1 MKFRNSPAYLW
12 AISILI
18 TLFLSGCSYW
28 EKSQTSLMT
37 EKLQRI
43 VKQYNLALETH
54 DPSMGSMFV
63 NPEFIED
70 YINDVEE
77 IRKRVTFNKST
88 LVNVKY
94 LNDGV
99 PIKQAYMIP
108 AEGEIFN
115 EAEVTMRYEL
125 VISPSNIVETK
136 ILKQKWT
143 SAADVWLLTPD
154 IESYFKKKEKK
165 K

>member
-28 EKSQTSLMT
+28 DKSQTALMT

-43 VKQYNLALETH
+43 IKQYNLALETH

-94 LNDGV
+94 LNNGE

-108 AEGEIFN
+108 AEGEVFN

-154 IESYFKKKEKK
+154 IESYFKEIEKK

>member
-1 MKFRNSPAYLW
+1 MKFRNSPAYLLV
-12 AISILI
+12 ISILLVI
-18 TLFLSGCSYW
+18 FLSGCSYW
-28 EKSQTSLMT
+28 DKSQTSLMT

-43 VKQYNLALETH
+43 IKQYNLALETH

-70 YINDVEE
+70 YINDVEK
-77 IRKRVTFNKST
+77 IRKRITFNKST

-94 LNDGV
+94 LFNGEPV
-99 PIKQAYMIP
+99 KQVYMQP
-108 AEGEIFN
+108 EEGEVFN

-125 VISPSNIVETK
+125 VISPSNIVQTK
-136 ILKQKWT
+136 LLKQKWT

-154 IESYFKKKEKK
+154 VESYFKAKAI
-165 K
+165 